1 MGVKPRKNI
10 QKLHNVIHNTAARY
24 GLSLMGVK
32 PRKDIQTCN
41 VSWSGRAKKFSS
53 RFGVKLV
60 EPVNNVTRSKSDK
73 QREKEKK
80 ERKKLPILP

>member
-32 PRKDIQTCN
+32 PRKDIQKLHIVIHGHRCLICLRGAQN
-41 VSWSGRAKKFSS
+41 PGR
-53 RFGVKLV
+53 
-60 EPVNNVTRSKSDK
+60 THKSFMM
-73 QREKEKK
+73 
-80 ERKKLPILP
+80 LYM